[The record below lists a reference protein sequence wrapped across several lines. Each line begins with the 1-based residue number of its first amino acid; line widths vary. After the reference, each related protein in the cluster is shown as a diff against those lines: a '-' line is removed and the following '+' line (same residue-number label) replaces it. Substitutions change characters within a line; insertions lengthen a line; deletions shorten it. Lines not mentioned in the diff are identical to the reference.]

1 MIKLFLFICLL
12 FPRFI
17 YTVDYDCIDYWYSQ
31 NLDPI
36 NDKIINVKASA
47 ISGKGTSEDI
57 ILFIDKNNSQ
67 FRIDYN
73 KQIFILDQKKSI
85 RIFKNTNQLYIDN
98 PDTILHNVVFSIF
111 NNKYKNINNND
122 IYYLN
127 NKYIIQN
134 QLGLNQIEIAYNNEC
149 SIMDSIYIESSQ
161 FSMKIVDIDIKLI
174 DSDNF
179 FIFNEEYFKY
189 DLRNEN

>member
-73 KQIFILDQKKSI
+73 KQIFILDQKM
-85 RIFKNTNQLYIDN
+85 F
-98 PDTILHNVVFSIF
+98 
-111 NNKYKNINNND
+111 
-122 IYYLN
+122 
-127 NKYIIQN
+127 QN
-134 QLGLNQIEIAYNNEC
+134 C
-149 SIMDSIYIESSQ
+149 T
-161 FSMKIVDIDIKLI
+161 KIP
-174 DSDNF
+174 
-179 FIFNEEYFKY
+179 
-189 DLRNEN
+189 